1 MTEDSYAQLRGEPAE
16 RGWRRAMALDT
27 PAPQAEPGSFADLTT
42 TVVFG
47 DVWNRPGL
55 SSRDRRLLT
64 LAVIADAGRADIA
77 PIHVGAALRSG
88 DLTPDELEEV
98 VVHLAFYAGWP
109 RTAAFHGVV
118 RREIEAW
125 REARDPE
132 A

>member
-1 MTEDSYAQLRGEPAE
+1 MTEDTYAHLSEAAE

-27 PAPQAEPGSFADLTT
+27 PAPQAEPATFGDLTT
-42 TVVFG
+42 KVVFG
-47 DVWNRPGL
+47 DIWNRPGL

-64 LAVIADAGRADIA
+64 LAVLADAGRADIA

-88 DLTPDELEEV
+88 DLTPEELEEV

-118 RREIEAW
+118 RREIEAF
-125 REARDPE
+125 RENQTGE
-132 A
+132 G